1 MLDTLTAYV
10 RLRDS
15 VRKTLLEG
23 QRLIE
28 LQKVK
33 TYWETGCLINRHILQ
48 HKDRANYGVQ
58 VIRKLSEDLKV
69 SERVLYQVHQ
79 FARAFP
85 ILNGRSKLTWTH
97 YRALSRVEDPKER
110 ARLIDQVEREHWA
123 GDLLASEISKRSQD
137 IREITPPPK
146 TNFRFIPKRGK
157 LDTYQTVQTEQGLLL
172 DLGFSTFIQRAG
184 LEKLPIPPKSDLHTY
199 RATVEKVIDAD
210 TLWTR
215 IDLGFH
221 IFVRQKL
228 RLRGLDSPELNTP
241 AGQKAKKFVETQLK
255 LAGAIIV
262 TTTKPDKYDRYLSDI
277 WIGDVNL
284 NKLLLEQGLA
294 KPMGQ
299 ITEEH
304 WTDLNMGRF

>member
-1 MLDTLTAYV
+1 MPDTLTAYV

-33 TYWETGCLINRHILQ
+33 TYWETGRLINRHILQ
-48 HKDRANYGVQ
+48 HKDRANYGAQ

-85 ILNGRSKLTWTH
+85 ILNRGSKLTWTH

-110 ARLIDQVEREHWA
+110 ARLIDQVEREEWTGA
-123 GDLLASEISKRSQD
+123 LLASEVSKLIASPD
-137 IREITPPPK
+137 EIAPPPK

-157 LDTYQTVQTEQGLLL
+157 LDTYQTVETEQGLLL
-172 DLGFSTFIQRAG
+172 DLGFSTFIQRPG
-184 LEKLPIPPKSDLHTY
+184 LEKLPIPPRSDLYTY
-199 RATVEKVIDAD
+199 RAAVEKVIDAD
-210 TLWTR
+210 TLWAR
-215 IDLGFH
+215 INLGFR
-221 IFVRQKL
+221 ISVRQKL
-228 RLRGLDSPELNTP
+228 RLRGLDAPELNTP
-241 AGQKAKKFVETQLK
+241 EGQKAKKFVEAQLK
-255 LAGAIIV
+255 PAATLII

-299 ITEEH
+299 IAEEH